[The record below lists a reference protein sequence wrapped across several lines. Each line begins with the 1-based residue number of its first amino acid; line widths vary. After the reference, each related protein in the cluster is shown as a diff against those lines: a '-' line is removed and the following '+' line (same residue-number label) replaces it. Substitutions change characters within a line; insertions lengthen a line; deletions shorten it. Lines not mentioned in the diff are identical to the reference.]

1 MKFRSLTHWL
11 AAASLALLG
20 AASAGPVV
28 AAGEP
33 DLRVVVT
40 NVKTDAGKL
49 YVWVYDNKDD
59 WLSDRYRTQKVVPV
73 AGNRKGDRVTVDL
86 LLPAGQYAFTVFQD
100 VDDDGR
106 LKRNFI
112 GMPKEPAG
120 ISNNVRPRF
129 GPPGFKDALFTVT
142 PGTVAEQKIELR

>member
-20 AASAGPVV
+20 AANAGPVV